1 MTKKRGSS
9 DTARGQ
15 LLLPLC
21 SGGTN
26 SIRAGN
32 LSRKDAV
39 REALTHALAACPMSR
54 EEVAEELSRL
64 TGEAISRNHL
74 DNWCSTGKREWRF
87 PCELTTAFCR
97 ITGDFGLVV
106 AVLEGTGFG
115 LADDR
120 TLKAAQYG
128 RMLAEEKKRTAMK
141 RKLLEA
147 LE

>member
-9 DTARGQ
+9 DIARGQ

-32 LSRKDAV
+32 LNRKDAV
-39 REALTHALAACPMSR
+39 REALTHALSVCPMSR
-54 EEVAEELSRL
+54 DEVAEEMSRL
-64 TGEAISRNHL
+64 SGEAISRNHL

-87 PCELTTAFCR
+87 PLELVTAFCR
-97 ITGDFGLVV
+97 ITRDFGLVA
-106 AVLEGTGFG
+106 AVLEGTGFT
-115 LADDR
+115 LADDQ

-128 RMLAEEKKRTAMK
+128 RMLAEEKKRSALK

>member
-1 MTKKRGSS
+1 MTKKSGSS

-21 SGGTN
+21 NGGTN

-32 LSRKDAV
+32 LSRKEAV

-54 EEVAEELSRL
+54 EKVAEEMSRL
-64 TGEAISRNHL
+64 SGEAISRNHL

-87 PCELTTAFCR
+87 PLELVTAFCR

-106 AVLEGTGFG
+106 AILEGTGFG

-128 RMLAEEKKRTAMK
+128 RMLAEEKKRTVMK